1 MASPFSVT
9 VTQLALE
16 DGTLWYEMKGS
27 GPPLVFL
34 HGGWQNSESW
44 QQQVDRFADEFTV
57 VTLDFRGHGQTGA
70 TDVEEY
76 TIDLYVDDLERL
88 LAHLGIDRPI
98 FVGASIGGMV
108 IQQYLDANPNGARGA
123 VIGGP
128 LQSMPPIDLPP
139 SMKSFASPLP
149 AISGMLSTLGTR
161 ATFQSLT
168 STVSAT
174 TGRPWLSTDS
184 AVRSDAMDAVGEF
197 TRDEY
202 LKVFRAIYKFEPPNL
217 SHVQTPMLVL
227 YGDHEV
233 SQGKRQGERIA
244 STVANGWWQEVP
256 DAGHL
261 VNQDNPQAFNAA
273 TADFFAGLGPVD
285 ELAASD

>member
-1 MASPFSVT
+1 VS
-9 VTQLALE
+9 QLALE

-44 QQQVDRFADEFTV
+44 QQQVDRFADDFTV
-57 VTLDFRGHGQTGA
+57 VTPDFRGHGQTGA

-76 TIDLYVDDLERL
+76 SIDLYVDDLERL
-88 LAHLGIDRPI
+88 LVHLDIERPI
-98 FVGASIGGMV
+98 LVGTSIGGMV
-108 IQQYLDANPNGARGA
+108 IQSYLDSHPDGARGA

-128 LQSMPPIDLPP
+128 LQSMPPVNLPA

-161 ATFQSLT
+161 TTFQSLT

-174 TGRPWLSTDS
+174 TGRPWLSTNS
-184 AVRSDAMDAVGEF
+184 KVRAKAMDAVGEF
-197 TRDEY
+197 SRDEY
-202 LKVFRAIYKFEPPNL
+202 LKVFRAIYQFEPPNL

-233 SQGKRQGERIA
+233 SQGKRQGRQIA
-244 STVANGWWQEVP
+244 STVANGWWQEISN
-256 DAGHL
+256 AGHL
-261 VNQDNPQAFNAA
+261 VNQDNAQEFNAA
-273 TADFFAGLGPVD
+273 TAEFLAGLKPAQ
-285 ELAASD
+285 ELPAAD

>member
-1 MASPFSVT
+1 

-34 HGGWQNSESW
+34 HGGWQNSGSW
-44 QQQVDRFADEFTV
+44 EKQVDRFASEFTV
-57 VTLDFRGHGQTGA
+57 VTVDFRGHGKTGA

-76 TIDLYVDDLERL
+76 TIDLYVDDLQRL
-88 LAHLGIDRPI
+88 LGHLGIENPI
-98 FVGASIGGMV
+98 LVGASIGGMV
-108 IQQYLDANPNGARGA
+108 IQSYLDTHPAGARGA

-128 LQSMPPIDLPP
+128 LQSMPPVDLPP
-139 SMKSFASPLP
+139 GMKSLASPLP
-149 AISGMLSTLGTR
+149 AISGMLSTLGSRT
-161 ATFQSLT
+161 TFQSLT

-174 TGRPWLSTDS
+174 TGHPWLSTDS
-184 AVRSDAMDAVGEF
+184 EVRSKAMDAVDEIS
-197 TRDEY
+197 RDEY
-202 LKVFRAIYKFEPPNL
+202 LKVFRAIYRFQPPNL

-233 SQGKRQGERIA
+233 SQGKRQGERLA
-244 STVANGWWQEVP
+244 STVANGWWQEIS

-261 VNQDNPQAFNAA
+261 VNQDNPQAFNEA
-273 TADFFAGLGPVD
+273 TAAFLAGLAPPQ
-285 ELAASD
+285 ELAVSD